1 MWHAK
6 LPRVLTPEVPA
17 LSIGSHHR
25 DVKGARAD
33 LLQKISE
40 NNEIWWTIVTYSN
53 YVQCCAIKS
62 MCRINMIT
70 LDRMEAPGTLLPVNS
85 LEVDANG
92 LSAETAIEQE
102 IVCCRGGQCTLR
114 GLGKTMNWLHS
125 EMLQHD
131 MEKRSGYFHTFWNT
145 RKLQAQ
151 SYSAAYFVVR
161 PWHTNAVLT
170 AAMPDFIEHHT
181 LFHQKQ
187 TEIST
192 GNKISKSSKLK
203 EKMPKSTVRLCQLMS
218 IDVNWCQLMSI
229 CEDYID

>member
-114 GLGKTMNWLHS
+114 VWAKPWTDSTLKCCNTTWKKGPG
-125 EMLQHD
+125 
-131 MEKRSGYFHTFWNT
+131 TFTPFETQGNY
-145 RKLQAQ
+145 RHKAIL
-151 SYSAAYFVVR
+151 R
-161 PWHTNAVLT
+161 LT
-170 AAMPDFIEHHT
+170 S
-181 LFHQKQ
+181 L
-187 TEIST
+187 
-192 GNKISKSSKLK
+192 
-203 EKMPKSTVRLCQLMS
+203 
-218 IDVNWCQLMSI
+218 
-229 CEDYID
+229 